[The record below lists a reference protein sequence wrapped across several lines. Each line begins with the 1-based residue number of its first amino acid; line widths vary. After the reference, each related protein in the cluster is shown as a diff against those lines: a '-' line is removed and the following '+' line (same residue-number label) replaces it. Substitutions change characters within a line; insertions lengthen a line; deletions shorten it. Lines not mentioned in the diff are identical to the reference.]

1 VDAEGQDQNDDL
13 KNDEDNFLIHTSSS
27 LLKFA

>member
-1 VDAEGQDQNDDL
+1 MDAEGQDQNDDL
-13 KNDEDNFLIHTSSS
+13 KDDKDNFLIHTGPS